1 MRDIRCYDLDG
12 NQLECLSQWDRD
24 VYINIQETFITEAHK
39 IHFFNISNTTAYVVE
54 STYGNGVLTAKIPN
68 TLLTQPYDITGYIF
82 DEDDEGGGQSV
93 ARVRLLVMARPQPS
107 DTIYDDTDDYISYYE
122 IMENCREFTVSESN
136 RVIAEQNRATAES
149 ERVAAETERANAE
162 AERKTAETARKNN
175 ETTRVNSESA
185 RIQAENNRVT
195 AENARVAAE
204 TERANAEQ
212 NRVAA
217 WANALGIKEITIQ
230 DLDNNKQY
238 IYQYVIQD
246 GHLGIVLTEAT
257 ATVEE
262 TS

>member
-1 MRDIRCYDLDG
+1 MGELNAMLISEMRKAMSLASNQMLPDMYGETYKFYTKGKPKEYERTGALGDTPKVSPLTTMGNVVYFDAYLDI
-12 NQLECLSQWDRD
+12 
-24 VYINIQETFITEAHK
+24 
-39 IHFFNISNTTAYVVE
+39 
-54 STYGNGVLTAKIPN
+54 LTAKIPN
-68 TLLTQPYDITGYIF
+68 VLVMQPFEIVGYVYEEG
-82 DEDDEGGGQSV
+82 EDGSGQSL
-93 ARVRLLVMARPQPS
+93 VRFRINVISRPMPS
-107 DTIYDDTDDYISYYE
+107 DAIYPGTVDYVSYAE

-149 ERVAAETERANAE
+149 E
-162 AERKTAETARKNN
+162 
-175 ETTRVNSESA
+175 
-185 RIQAENNRVT
+185 
-195 AENARVAAE
+195 RVAAE

>member
-1 MRDIRCYDLDG
+1 MKDIIVYKLDG
-12 NQLECLSQWDRD
+12 TILNSIAQWDRD
-24 VYINIQETFITEAHK
+24 VYICVKESNITSPYK
-39 IHFFNISNTTAYVVE
+39 LHFFNSESELAYVVE
-54 STYGNGVLTAKIPN
+54 STYDGGTLIAKIPN
-68 TLLTQPYDITGYIF
+68 VLVMQPFEIIGYVYD
-82 DEDDEGGGQSV
+82 ENASGGGQSL
-93 ARVRLLVMARPQPS
+93 VRFSINVVPRPMPS
-107 DTIYDDTDDYISYYE
+107 DAIYPGTVDYLSYAE
-122 IMENCREFTVSESN
+122 IMENCRDFTISESN
-136 RVIAEQNRATAES
+136 RVVAEQNRVTAENA
-149 ERVAAETERANAE
+149 RVAAETERANAE
-162 AERKTAETARKNN
+162 AERKTAESARKTN
-175 ETTRVNSESA
+175 ETTRINSESA
-185 RIQAENNRVT
+185 RIQAEQNRVT

-246 GHLGIVLTEAT
+246 GHLGIVLTEAS

>member
-1 MRDIRCYDLDG
+1 MRDIVIYKPDG
-12 NQLECLSQWDRD
+12 TQLNSVAQWDRD
-24 VYINIQETFITEAHK
+24 IYLTVRESDITSAYK
-39 IHFFNISNTTAYVVE
+39 LHFFNSESELAYVVE
-54 STYGNGVLTAKIPN
+54 STYSSGILTAKIPN
-68 TLLTQPYDITGYIF
+68 VLVMQPFEIVGYVY
-82 DEDDEGGGQSV
+82 DEGENGSGQSL
-93 ARVRLLVMARPQPS
+93 VRFRINIISRPMPS
-107 DTIYDDTDDYISYYE
+107 DAIYPGTVDYISYAE

-149 ERVAAETERANAE
+149 ERVSAETERANAE
-162 AERKTAETARKNN
+162 AERKTAETTRKNN

-195 AENARVAAE
+195 TENARVSAE